1 MTEIERAFV
10 RIREGQ
16 VHLRRNLPE
25 DSGEHTPLVM
35 LHSSPVASGSLVPLM
50 RALGP
55 RRPLIAPDT
64 LGNGDS
70 APPDVDEPNL
80 AYFADAVIR
89 LMDELDLGQ
98 IDLYGVRTGGLIA
111 SEIAVAKPELVRRM
125 VLDEVNLPAKGSM
138 ERALVENPP
147 KIDADDMGRHLLWAW
162 HVIRDHSLFYPW
174 FLRDGVHRLDID
186 LPPADA
192 LHDGTVEVLK
202 ALRTF
207 HFSYQAAF
215 RYPRHERFA
224 LIRVPTLVLA
234 DPTHLASKMAPEV
247 ARLIPTAT
255 LRKLRPNDDKTVAR
269 ARAIDRFLSRS
280 PRHESR
286 EDGK

>member
-1 MTEIERAFV
+1 MTEIERAFI

-16 VHLRRNLPE
+16 VHLRRNLA
-25 DSGEHTPLVM
+25 GGTGKHVPLVM

-50 RALGP
+50 RALGT

-70 APPDVDEPNL
+70 APPDIESPDL
-80 AYFADAVIR
+80 AYFAEATTRLLDA
-89 LMDELDLGQ
+89 LGLEQ

-111 SEIAVAKPELVRRM
+111 SEVAIAKPDLVRRL

-138 ERALVENPP
+138 ERALTENPP
-147 KIDADDMGRHLLWAW
+147 KIDLDDMGRHLLWAW

-174 FLRDGVHRLDID
+174 FARDADHRLQLDM
-186 LPPADA
+186 PSADA
-192 LHDGTVEVLK
+192 LHDATVEVLK
-202 ALRTF
+202 AARTF

-215 RYPRHERFA
+215 RYPGHERLP

-234 DPTHLASKMAPEV
+234 DPAHLASKMAPEV

-255 LRKLRPNDDKTVAR
+255 LRKLRPKDDKTTAR
-269 ARAIDRFLSRS
+269 ARAMDRFLSS
-280 PRHESR
+280 DARHE
-286 EDGK
+286 D

>member
-16 VHLRRNLPE
+16 VHLRRILP
-25 DSGEHTPLVM
+25 GGTNEHIPLVM

-50 RALGP
+50 RALGAH
-55 RRPLIAPDT
+55 RPLIAPDT

-70 APPDVDEPNL
+70 APPDVAEPDL
-80 AYFADAVIR
+80 AYFANAVVRLLDA
-89 LMDELDLGQ
+89 LDLGQ

-111 SEIAVAKPELVRRM
+111 SEIAIAKPELVRRL

-138 ERALVENPP
+138 ERALAENPP

-174 FLRDGVHRLDID
+174 FVRDGDHRLEID
-186 LPPADA
+186 LPSADA
-192 LHDGTVEVLK
+192 LHDGTIEVLK

-215 RYPRHERFA
+215 RHPRHERFP
-224 LIRVPTLVLA
+224 LIQVPTLVLA
-234 DPTHLASKMAPEV
+234 DPTHLASKKAPEV

-269 ARAIDRFLSRS
+269 ARAIDRFLSRDL
-280 PRHESR
+280 RHESR
-286 EDGK
+286 EDPR